1 MAYSGSTA
9 AILSNYAEVLKTFY
23 LPAIR
28 EQLNGGTVLSDVIEA
43 NEEAVSGKNAT
54 IEMHYGRNKGT
65 GARKDGGGLPDA
77 DYQKYKTATVPC
89 KYSKLCLPLQ

>member
-1 MAYSGSTA
+1 MYTGSTA

-23 LPAIR
+23 LPAIQ
-28 EQLNGGTVLSDVIEA
+28 EQLNHGTVLSDVIEA
-43 NEEAVSGKNAT
+43 NETDVAGKNAT
-54 IEMHYGRNKGT
+54 INMHYGRNKGT
-65 GARKDGGGLPDA
+65 GARADGGAMPEA